1 MKDADWIRSIAAK
14 PPALR
19 QPIYESLR
27 LNAIA
32 ARLELAEQQNQ
43 ALKDVLHTVAVFMQ
57 AQEDGDFVTAE
68 GAYLAFKA
76 ALADVMATEEPDA
89 IVTEVEVAAWDGSPP
104 AVVRTTTEVR
114 HNPTATRT
122 PPTPPNTVDADPTAP
137 QEDSPCQD

>member
-32 ARLELAEQQNQ
+32 ARLELLEQQNA
-43 ALKDVLHTVAVFMQ
+43 ALKDVLHSAAVFMQ
-57 AQEDGDFVTAE
+57 AQEDGDLVTAQ
-68 GAYLAFKA
+68 GAFLAFKVA
-76 ALADVMATEEPDA
+76 MADVMASEEPDA
-89 IVTEVEVAAWDGSPP
+89 IVTEVEIGASDGSPS
-104 AVVRTTTEVR
+104 AIVRTSTEVR
-114 HNPTATRT
+114 HDPTGTRT

-137 QEDSPCQD
+137 QEDS